1 MYRTFIALP
10 YSIMGEYNRLS
21 KAHYFIYI
29 FNLSF
34 LVIIKCSTLV
44 EHSIGIIYD
53 KLMYDTYIFNQ

>member
-1 MYRTFIALP
+1 MYRTFITLP

-34 LVIIKCSTLV
+34 FGNYQMFDFSRTFHRRLSMI
-44 EHSIGIIYD
+44 
-53 KLMYDTYIFNQ
+53 N